1 MALQIFKQLKV
12 TSVLLTALIS
22 LSACEMKNGWEL
34 PEFTP
39 LHEKERSDWTELKR
53 VNYAAAD
60 VMYQRAKPQLYR
72 FHKVELI
79 ELNNVGEP
87 IAEGP
92 APITW
97 LVPQQIGNRLA
108 QLGLKVDQPNKTPM
122 NSAHMRSEGT
132 FPLQL
137 VPTGAVKPV
146 QTKRSRGHIY
156 VEGEYVYLEDEI
168 LVSLRLVDGTRN
180 TILSSIEYDL
190 DVDADMFALI
200 NPAAKDRM
208 FSSGWMY

>member
-1 MALQIFKQLKV
+1 MKFYFRQPLKNLVFALCAV
-12 TSVLLTALIS
+12 TSLA
-22 LSACEMKNGWEL
+22 ACEMKKGWDF

-39 LHEKERSDWTELKR
+39 LNQKERSDWTELKR
-53 VNYAAAD
+53 ANYAAAD
-60 VMYQRAKPQLYR
+60 VMYQRAKPQLQR

-79 ELNNVGEP
+79 ALNNVGES

-92 APITW
+92 APIMW
-97 LVPQQIGNRLA
+97 LVPQQIGDRLA
-108 QLGLKVDQPNKTPM
+108 QLGLKVEQPNKAPM
-122 NSAHMRSEGT
+122 NSAHMLSQGT
-132 FPLQL
+132 LPLQL
-137 VPTGAVKPV
+137 APTGAVKPV
-146 QTKRSRGHIY
+146 QTKRSYGHIY
-156 VEGEYVYLEDEI
+156 VEGEYAYLEDEI
-168 LVSLRLVDGTRN
+168 LVSLRLVDGTKN